1 MATIR
6 TENNDEALELLLEKA
21 YRDGGY
27 DFRDYKRGTVTRR
40 LQRRLYA
47 TGVTTYGEYMQFL
60 DSHPEEYQRLADE
73 LTIKVSG
80 FFRSRHTFQQ
90 VARLVLPKLVA
101 YKRGQGQRN
110 LSIWSAACARGEE
123 PYSIAILLADF
134 LWNQL
139 AEFEISIY
147 ASDINRQALAEAREG
162 VYSTKEVEGIPL
174 AILKSYFSRD
184 GEGYVVNSNIRQ
196 MVSFSYF
203 DLVSTNPPPFTNLD
217 CVFCCNILIY
227 LQKQLQEKVLSL
239 VYDSLATPGYL
250 ILGEVETLTDS
261 LRPKLECINAKAK
274 IYKKAGNKM
283 QEVTSGKSTGRG

>member
-1 MATIR
+1 MRDMVA
-6 TENNDEALELLLEKA
+6 DSKAAALDSLLEKV
-21 YRDGGY
+21 YRSGGY

-47 TGVTTYGEYMQFL
+47 TGTTTYEEYTRFL
-60 DSHPEEYQRLADE
+60 ESHPEEYQSLAED

-90 VARLVLPKLVA
+90 VAGLVLPRLVA
-101 YKRGQGQRN
+101 HKIKQGERN
-110 LSIWSAACARGEE
+110 LSLWSAACARGEE

-134 LWNQL
+134 LGSQL

-147 ASDINRQALAEAREG
+147 ASDINKQALNEARKG
-162 VYSTKEVEGIPL
+162 IYSLKEVENLPL
-174 AILKSYFSRD
+174 AILETYFTSND
-184 GEGYVVNSNIRQ
+184 EDYVVNSNIRQ

-203 DLVSTNPPPFTNLD
+203 DLIPTNPPPFANLD

-227 LQKQLQEKVLSL
+227 LQRQLQEKVLGM

-250 ILGEVETLTDS
+250 VLGEVETPTDS
-261 LRPKLECINAKAK
+261 LRPKFECLDAKAK
-274 IYKKAGNKM
+274 IYKKTGNKI
-283 QEVTSGKSTGRG
+283 